1 MLATPVDQLPVGD
14 DWRHE
19 IKWDGMRALVSIEG
33 SSVRVFS
40 RTERDVTVA
49 FPELV
54 SPRAH
59 LAGHEDLLLDGEIV
73 TFVDGRPSFAQL
85 GARFHATDESY
96 AARLA
101 ADSPVTLIAFDVLR
115 VLGRPVHTLAW
126 SQRRELLEAAGLGS
140 PWVQIPPVFD
150 DGAELLAATAE
161 QHLEGV
167 VSKRVGAPYRPGVRS
182 EDWRKRVHRRTD
194 SFVVVGWRPEKDR
207 NALGALLLGTPTP
220 RGPIYRGRIGS
231 GLAGAAGARLLLQLR
246 GYQRDTSPLA
256 DDVPRED
263 AAGCTWVR
271 PELVVDVEHLGF
283 SPGGRLRQPSW
294 RGLRDDLDPADL
306 MQTDVSGETDGR

>member
-126 SQRRELLEAAGLGS
+126 SQRRELLEATGLGS

-194 SFVVVGWRPEKDR
+194 SFVVVV
-207 NALGALLLGTPTP
+207 
-220 RGPIYRGRIGS
+220 
-231 GLAGAAGARLLLQLR
+231 GARR
-246 GYQRDTSPLA
+246 RTAMPSGRCCSARRHPADRSTAAASAAVSP
-256 DDVPRED
+256 
-263 AAGCTWVR
+263 VR
-271 PELVVDVEHLGF
+271 PA
-283 SPGGRLRQPSW
+283 PGCCCNFAVISGTRLRSPTTCRARTPPVAPGCGQNSW
-294 RGLRDDLDPADL
+294 STSSTSGFHLVGGCVSHRGGGCATISTRP
-306 MQTDVSGETDGR
+306 T